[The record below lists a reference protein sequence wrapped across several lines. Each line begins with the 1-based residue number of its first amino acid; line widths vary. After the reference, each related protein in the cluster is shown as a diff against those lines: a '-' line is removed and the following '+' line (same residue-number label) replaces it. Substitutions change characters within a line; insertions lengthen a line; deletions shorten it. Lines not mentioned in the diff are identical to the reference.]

1 MGHAMLRPMKML
13 HRLPSLLL
21 LLAALSACTVSRVPQ
36 QPVPQTSAPQRVV
49 KTDAATQQF
58 AAVVQRVEPV
68 AQSVCQQANARGS
81 CNFVILIDERPGQP
95 INAFQTVNQ
104 RGQPILVFTRAIVE
118 EFRNTDEMAF
128 VIGHEAAHHIEDH
141 LGQRAQAAGALGAA
155 LEAAAA
161 ASGVPSSGR
170 ATAGQLGQA
179 VGSRVFSKQF
189 ELEADALGTVIA
201 ARAGFNPVRG
211 AEFFNRLPDP
221 GDQFLGSHP
230 PNADRIRT
238 VRAVAAQ
245 LN

>member
-1 MGHAMLRPMKML
+1 MTHLLRL
-13 HRLPSLLL
+13 SCLLL
-21 LLAALSACTVSRVPQ
+21 LLAALAACTAPRPPSQPSPQ
-36 QPVPQTSAPQRVV
+36 GGAPQRGAP
-49 KTDAATQQF
+49 TDAATHQF
-58 AAVVQRVEPV
+58 SAVARRVEPV
-68 AQSVCQQANARGS
+68 AQSVCRQARTQAS
-81 CNFVILIDERPGQP
+81 CEFTILIDERLGQP
-95 INAFQTVNQ
+95 INAFQTVNR

-141 LGQRAQAAGALGAA
+141 LTQRAQAAGAFGAI

-161 ASGVPSSGR
+161 ASGAPSSGR
-170 ATAGQLGQA
+170 ASAGQLGQN

-189 ELEADALGTVIA
+189 ELEADALGAVIA
-201 ARAGFNPVRG
+201 KRAGYNPVRG

-230 PNADRIRT
+230 PNAERIRV
-238 VRAVAAQ
+238 VREVTAQ